1 MDVGAVNGKSHGSCL
16 RCGHF
21 RFATAV
27 FPQPHPPTI
36 SFSRPGSRELGI
48 PTANLDDASLKS
60 SLGEAVTGIYAGFAS
75 IGSSPA
81 VHKTCMS
88 IGFNPVFRNTQKTCE
103 PWILHDFE
111 GDFYGEEIR
120 LVVCAYIRPEADFVS
135 IEVLR
140 WFRGCGGDPEAV
152 IGKVCVS
159 ATSLCRSILEC
170 LSSVFLSF

>member
-1 MDVGAVNGKSHGSCL
+1 MDIGAVKRKSHGGCL
-16 RCGHF
+16 CCE
-21 RFATAV
+21 RFCLAIAV
-27 FPQPHPPTI
+27 PPQPHPPTT
-36 SFSRPGSRELGI
+36 SFFCPGSRELGI

-60 SLGEAVTGIYAGFAS
+60 SLAEAVTGIYSGFAS

-88 IGFNPVFRNTQKTCE
+88 IGFNPVFKNTQKTCE

-135 IEVLR
+135 IEVLL
-140 WFRGCGGDPEAV
+140 WDCGKEAAEV
-152 IGKVCVS
+152 
-159 ATSLCRSILEC
+159 LR
-170 LSSVFLSF
+170 